1 MKPIDT
7 AISDTAI
14 LVSLSSRVR
23 LSFETAGPFG
33 QITARKRGKQK
44 GHRQAIQRHSIASN
58 SFDRPI
64 ATVTSVDALQSKMT
78 LLSYEDY
85 NLVSSLIHHARRR
98 NDFLMK

>member
-33 QITARKRGKQK
+33 QITARKRGKTK
-44 GHRQAIQRHSIASN
+44 GSSTGNPATLYRQQQL
-58 SFDRPI
+58 RPPNCNGS
-64 ATVTSVDALQSKMT
+64 SVDAIQSKMT